1 MLIFKY
7 RKTQAIILKT
17 LYKRKGVLH
26 MKKSILVLSLLVG
39 GLFLV
44 NPTHEI
50 TFAQENNNSTVQKQ
64 HTLTQAEAQ
73 QLLIDNNNKVNY
85 IFQGTSDNFKALQE
99 KGLKGYVFLPEADS
113 DMGYFV
119 DQDTCHI
126 YSFHPSGYLE
136 LIK

>member
-1 MLIFKY
+1 
-7 RKTQAIILKT
+7 
-17 LYKRKGVLH
+17 
-26 MKKSILVLSLLVG
+26 MKKSILVLSILVG

-50 TFAQENNNSTVQKQ
+50 TFAQENNKETIQKQ
-64 HTLTQAEAQ
+64 HTLTQADAQ
-73 QLLIDNNNKVNY
+73 QLLINNNDKVNY
-85 IFQGTSDNFKALQE
+85 IFQGTSDNFKSLQD
-99 KGLKGYVFLPEADS
+99 KGLKGYVFLPDVDS

-126 YSFHPSGYLE
+126 YYFHPSGYLE